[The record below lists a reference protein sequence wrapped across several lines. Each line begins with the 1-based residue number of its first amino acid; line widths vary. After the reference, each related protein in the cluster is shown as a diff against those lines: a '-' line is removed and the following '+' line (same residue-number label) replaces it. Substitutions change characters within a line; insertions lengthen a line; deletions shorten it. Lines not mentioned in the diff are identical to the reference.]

1 MQTAAQA
8 TFQISDL
15 PGPTGGVLF
24 KIASGA
30 MIAINDVGITITN
43 GKGATITL
51 NGPTVT
57 INNGALTIT

>member
-15 PGPTGGVLF
+15 PGPTGGVLL

-43 GKGATITL
+43 EKAPPSLSMARRSPSTMGH
-51 NGPTVT
+51 
-57 INNGALTIT
+57 